1 MPVKMGFWGAKWNSA
16 NPSCSLASRGRFVPL
31 VGRWLVFSSF
41 RYLPPPPS
49 RPEGKGAVQARWTRC
64 FGLFLLLLIVNGRRS
79 QRPKSSVHGERAATF
94 FFFPC

>member
-1 MPVKMGFWGAKWNSA
+1 MEQRESIMQSSISRPLRSPRRSMVGLFFFPLSA
-16 NPSCSLASRGRFVPL
+16 
-31 VGRWLVFSSF
+31 
-41 RYLPPPPS
+41 PPPS

-94 FFFPC
+94 FSPADPIAIKALRS